1 MRKLAA
7 LLTAS
12 VYLGLSSY
20 CATYAV
26 VTGECHHHGASEAV
40 AHDDSDHDADHDHD
54 DADHH
59 HGAPGHDHSSGES
72 GPCCTTFGDAGLT
85 LPSTP
90 RLLTKIIIT
99 SLPVAVPTA
108 AVSVADAT
116 SYFSRMDNGPPKL
129 AAQKVALSFRSP
141 RAPPTAVL

>member
-7 LLTAS
+7 LVTAS
-12 VYLGLSSY
+12 VYFWLSSY

-26 VTGECHHHGASEAV
+26 VTGECRHHGASEAV

-59 HGAPGHDHSSGES
+59 HGAPGHDHSSGEP

-90 RLLTKIIIT
+90 RLLAKIVIT
-99 SLPVAVPTA
+99 SLPVFVPTA
-108 AVSVADAT
+108 AVSAADAAG
-116 SYFSRMDNGPPKL
+116 YFSRMDNGPPKL
-129 AAQKVALSFRSP
+129 AEQEAARSIRAP
-141 RAPPTAVL
+141 RAPPAVVL